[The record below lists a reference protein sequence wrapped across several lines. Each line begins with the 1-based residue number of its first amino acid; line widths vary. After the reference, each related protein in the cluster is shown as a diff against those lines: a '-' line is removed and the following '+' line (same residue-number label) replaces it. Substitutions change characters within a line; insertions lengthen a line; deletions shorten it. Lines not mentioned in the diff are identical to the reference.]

1 MVSRKLAIARTVAAC
16 AACCAPL
23 IVPLVWPILAAA
35 GLVGAGGI
43 GGGWLAGL
51 SQDVILC
58 GGIALA
64 AMAGSAV
71 WVWQRPKRI
80 QARVPD
86 FAEGAQCDLDACGP
100 ASRGT
105 LAD

>member
-1 MVSRKLAIARTVAAC
+1 MVSRKLAITGTVAAC

-23 IVPLVWPILAAA
+23 IVPIVWPILAAA
-35 GLVGAGGI
+35 GLVGAGWI
-43 GGGWLAGL
+43 GGGWQAGL
-51 SQDVILC
+51 SLDVILC
-58 GGIALA
+58 GGIVLAVLA
-64 AMAGSAV
+64 AGAV
-71 WVWQRPKRI
+71 WLKLRRKRT

>member
-1 MVSRKLAIARTVAAC
+1 MVSRKLAITGTAAAC

-23 IVPLVWPILAAA
+23 IVPIVWPVLAAA

-51 SQDVILC
+51 SLDVILC

-64 AMAGSAV
+64 ALAGGAV
-71 WVWQRPKRI
+71 WLRLRRKRT
-80 QARVPD
+80 QAQVPD
-86 FAEGAQCDLDACGP
+86 FAEGAQCDLDGCGP

>member
-1 MVSRKLAIARTVAAC
+1 MVSRKLAITGTVAAC

-23 IVPLVWPILAAA
+23 IVPVVWPVLAAA

-51 SQDVILC
+51 SLDVILC

-64 AMAGSAV
+64 ALAGGAV
-71 WVWQRPKRI
+71 WLSQGRRRHRM
-80 QARVPD
+80 QVPD
-86 FAEGAQCDLDACGP
+86 LSEGARCDMDACGP
-100 ASRGT
+100 AQKS
-105 LAD
+105 

>member
-1 MVSRKLAIARTVAAC
+1 MVSRKLAITGTVAAC

-23 IVPLVWPILAAA
+23 IVPIVWPVLAAA

-51 SQDVILC
+51 SLDVILC

-64 AMAGSAV
+64 ALAGGAV
-71 WVWQRPKRI
+71 WLKLRRKRT
-80 QARVPD
+80 QVQVSD
-86 FAEGAQCDLDACGP
+86 FSEGAQCGLDACGP

>member
-1 MVSRKLAIARTVAAC
+1 MVSRKLAITGTVAAC

-23 IVPLVWPILAAA
+23 IVPVVWPVLAAA

-51 SQDVILC
+51 RLDVILC

-64 AMAGSAV
+64 ALAGGAV
-71 WVWQRPKRI
+71 WLSQRRRR
-80 QARVPD
+80 QRMQVPD
-86 FAEGAQCDLDACGP
+86 LSEGAQCEMGACGP
-100 ASRGT
+100 AQKS
-105 LAD
+105 